1 MKEKET
7 RRTKKKKKGS
17 GLITF
22 CVTLLIVLFAI
33 LGILI
38 WQLIRVGNGESLGFG
53 GSSDRKDTAA
63 AVTLVQE
70 NETQQTE
77 PVTQAESTSGETQ
90 QSSAGTE
97 GTAAVTGQA
106 QPAGQASKM
115 EPQTYANDANGNMII
130 PAREAGSMEMEP
142 QWEYVLERTGDTVL
156 DEANY
161 LAAMYDYDGAIA
173 KIQSVSGYESNASY
187 TAAISD
193 YEQRKSEAVVY
204 ADNSTIPHIF
214 FHTLVVDTGRAFNDA
229 IAVSKQDGMNKVKDY
244 NYVMT
249 TVDEFCRILEEM
261 YARGYVL
268 VSIYDVASYETQ
280 ADGTQVMKH
289 QPIYLPEGKKPFVL
303 SVDDV
308 SYYEYMEGH
317 GFATK
322 LVVGED
328 GTPTNEYVMADG
340 TVVYGSYDVVPIL
353 DDFVET
359 HPDFSYRGAK
369 GIIALTGY
377 EGVFGYRTSD
387 FWYNSNCTYFGEYFS
402 WNLENNTVKKQSMYY
417 DNPNI
422 EQDKET
428 AKQVAEAC
436 KADGWLFASHTW
448 GHNKVGD
455 SGSYERFESDALL
468 WEREVEPLLGE
479 VDIIIYP
486 QGEDLYEGSWR
497 GYDPENAKYQ
507 LLKQLG
513 FSYFCSVDSNL
524 GWTQLGSEY
533 FRMGRANVDGQRMWE
548 AISSYVNPESTAKDR
563 LSTLFDSRLVFDWSR
578 PTPVEK

>member
-1 MKEKET
+1 MSQNKTGKNK
-7 RRTKKKKKGS
+7 RKKKKGT
-17 GLITF
+17 GLIVV
-22 CVTLLIVLFAI
+22 CVLLLIFLVAVLGVTI
-33 LGILI
+33 LL
-38 WQLIRVGNGESLGFG
+38 LLRAGNGETVGFG
-53 GSSDRKDTAA
+53 GKTGGNTQNVSQTVLATQGAA
-63 AVTLVQE
+63 QTSAANDSE
-70 NETQQTE
+70 AQTE
-77 PVTQAESTSGETQ
+77 AQTEGAAESD
-90 QSSAGTE
+90 
-97 GTAAVTGQA
+97 AATGQA
-106 QPAGQASKM
+106 QAAGQALMM
-115 EPQTYANDANGNMII
+115 EPQTYETDENGNMII
-130 PAREAGSMEMEP
+130 PARQAGSMETEP
-142 QWEYVLERTGDTVL
+142 AWEYVLEKTGDTVL
-156 DEANY
+156 DDANY

-173 KIQSVSGYESNASY
+173 KIQSVSGYESNAAY
-187 TAAISD
+187 TAAIAD

-204 ADNSTIPHIF
+204 SDNSTIPHIF
-214 FHTLVVDTGRAFNDA
+214 FHTLVVDTSRAFDDNIA
-229 IAVSKQDGMNKVKDY
+229 ISKQDGMNKVKDY

-261 YARGYVL
+261 YSRGYVL

-317 GFATK
+317 GFASK

-328 GTPTNEYVMADG
+328 GTPTSEYTNPDG
-340 TVVYGSYDVVPIL
+340 SVTYGSCDVVPIL

-377 EGVFGYRTSD
+377 EGIFGYRTSD
-387 FWYNSNCTYFGEYFS
+387 FWYNSNCDYFDQYFS
-402 WNLENNTVKKQSMYY
+402 WNLENNTKKKQTMYY

-422 EQDKET
+422 EQDKES
-428 AKQVAEAC
+428 AKQVAQAC
-436 KADGWLFASHTW
+436 RDDGWLFASHTW

-455 SGSYERFESDALL
+455 SGSYERFESDARL
-468 WEREVEPLLGE
+468 WDREVKPLLGD

-497 GYDPENAKYQ
+497 GYDPENQKYQ
-507 LLKQLG
+507 LLKELG

-548 AISSYVNPESTAKDR
+548 AISSYVDPSSGAVDR
-563 LSTLFDSRLVFDWSR
+563 LSALIDSRLVFDWSR